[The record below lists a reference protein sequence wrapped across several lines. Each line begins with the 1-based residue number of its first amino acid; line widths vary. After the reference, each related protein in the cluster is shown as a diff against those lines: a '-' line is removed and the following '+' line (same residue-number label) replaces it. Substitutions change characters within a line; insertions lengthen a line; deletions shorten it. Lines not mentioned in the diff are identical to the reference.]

1 MIKVSKFGPVYRVKA
16 TRPDVP
22 RDWSS
27 LMPLGAREVV
37 EELIRHG
44 ASLHAAYDAMFE
56 CDPMRAAQ
64 ELR

>member
-22 RDWSS
+22 KDWSS

-56 CDPMRAAQ
+56 ADPLRAAR

>member
-22 RDWSS
+22 KDWSS

-44 ASLHAAYDAMFE
+44 ANLHDAYDAMFE
-56 CDPMRAAQ
+56 ADPLRAAR

>member
-1 MIKVSKFGPVYRVKA
+1 MIKITKFGPVYRVKA

-44 ASLHAAYDAMFE
+44 ASLYDAYDAMFE
-56 CDPMRAAQ
+56 ADPLRAAQ

>member
-1 MIKVSKFGPVYRVKA
+1 MIKVSKFGWVYRVQA
-16 TRPDVP
+16 TPPEVP
-22 RDWSS
+22 KPWSS

-44 ASLHAAYDAMFE
+44 ANLLDAYDAMFE

>member
-1 MIKVSKFGPVYRVKA
+1 MIKISKFGPVYRVKA

-22 RDWSS
+22 KDWSS
-27 LMPLGAREVV
+27 LMPLSAREVV

-44 ASLHAAYDAMFE
+44 AHLHQAYDAMFE
-56 CDPMRAAQ
+56 ADPVRAAM

>member
-1 MIKVSKFGPVYRVKA
+1 MITVSKFGPAYRVKA
-16 TRPDVP
+16 TPPEVP
-22 RDWSS
+22 RAWSS

-56 CDPMRAAQ
+56 ADPVRAAR

>member
-1 MIKVSKFGPVYRVKA
+1 MIKVTKFGPVYRVKA
-16 TRPDVP
+16 TPPEVP
-22 RDWSS
+22 KAWSS

-44 ASLHAAYDAMFE
+44 AHLHDAYDAMFAA
-56 CDPMRAAQ
+56 DPLRAAQ